1 MASRAVVLF
10 FALLA
15 VSVSSVAQDSSWYQT
30 QRTQSSLT
38 SPFGHSNSITG
49 SVRSMD
55 DQPLQDVKV
64 ELRDGTSGVM
74 VNTSYTGPAGSF
86 EFSQIPSGVYR
97 IVATSGTEQAEE
109 RVQVDSWSAMV
120 NLRLPISK
128 AARDDNG
135 KNSISVAQYQVPEKA
150 REELKKAR
158 EASVKGRIAEAQEHL
173 AKALEIHPDYADA
186 LTLRGILKLSERD
199 TEGAVGDLEKAIR
212 CDNNYAMA
220 YMVLGS
226 AFNIESKFDDAI
238 RVLEH
243 GERLAPDAWQAYFE
257 LGKAYAGKNEY
268 EAAVQ
273 QLDRAQ
279 TMAPADYFLIHLV
292 RAHVLM
298 QLSRF
303 NDAVI
308 DLELYLAKNPSGPDS
323 DLAQKMLE
331 HAKASVEAQK

>member
-1 MASRAVVLF
+1 MGSRAVVF
-10 FALLA
+10 FFGLLA
-15 VSVSSVAQDSSWYQT
+15 FVVSLPAQDMSWYQS

-38 SPFGHSNSITG
+38 TPPVGHFNSITG
-49 SVRSMD
+49 SVRSLD
-55 DQPLQDVKV
+55 DQPLQDVRV
-64 ELRDGTSGVM
+64 ELRDSTGVM
-74 VNTSYTGPAGSF
+74 VNTSYTGPTGTF
-86 EFSQIPSGVYR
+86 EFSQIPAGLYH
-97 IVATSGTEQAEE
+97 IVATSGTQQIEE
-109 RVQVDSWSAMV
+109 HVQVDSWSAMV

-128 AARDDNG
+128 TARDDNG

-150 REELKKAR
+150 REELKRAR
-158 EASVKGRIAEAQEHL
+158 EASVKGRIAEAQEHV
-173 AKALEIHPDYADA
+173 ARALEIHPDYADA
-186 LTLRGILKLSERD
+186 LTLRAILKLSARD
-199 TEGAVGDLEKAIR
+199 TEGAVVDLEKAIQ
-212 CDNNYAMA
+212 CDSAYAMA

-226 AFNIESKFDDAI
+226 AYNIESRFDEAI

-268 EAAVQ
+268 EAAVR

-279 TMAPADYFLIHLV
+279 TMAPPDYFLIHLV

-308 DLELYLAKNPSGPDS
+308 DLQMYLEKNPSGPDS

-331 HAKASVEAQK
+331 HAKASSNK